1 MEKRGEK
8 GGREGGAAE
17 SFALWKQGKPLSSD
31 PRSAETEYNGARVLV
46 LR

>member
-1 MEKRGEK
+1 MEKDG
-8 GGREGGAAE
+8 GGREGAAE
-17 SFALWKQGKPLSSD
+17 SFAVWKQGKPLSSD